1 MVEDSHVTWY
11 SHTECIIQHSIA
23 TLVKKLFTSSAPLLR
38 LVHFMIQTTSFAL
51 SLFFVPS
58 SFLHSIS
65 CSYLLVKYL
74 MSLLIRFDA

>member
-38 LVHFMIQTTSFAL
+38 LVHFILQTTSYAL
-51 SLFFVPS
+51 SLFFGFFVFSPLHFLFI
-58 SFLHSIS
+58 SFGE
-65 CSYLLVKYL
+65 V
-74 MSLLIRFDA
+74 FDVSFDSV